1 MVAGVRSGPRRRPG
15 RRERKMSYEVLA
27 RQWRP
32 QQFRDVV
39 GQDHVTKT
47 LERAILTG
55 RVAHAYLFVGSRG
68 TGKTTTARIF
78 AKSLN
83 CQNRMAGNS
92 LDVIEIDGASN
103 NNVDQVRELRDNARY
118 APSRGPYKI
127 YIIDEVHMLSTG
139 AFNAL
144 LKTLEEPPAHV
155 KFCMATT
162 DVHKVP
168 ITILS
173 RCQRFDLRR
182 ISIKDITGRLREIAA
197 ASGWTVSEEAL
208 QSLAKTAE
216 GGLRD
221 AESALDQVVSARGE
235 RLEEQDVLDVF
246 GLVSWTAVG
255 EMAEGVLKG
264 DAPKLLEG
272 VKRMDERGRDFGRV
286 LQDLQGHFRNLLV
299 LKHAPGLAGEFD
311 VTTAQL
317 ETLKAQAAMAD
328 GEKLLRVMDVLTETA
343 NQARLSLSPRTV
355 VEVGLMKAARAA
367 TAASLEEVIRMVRD
381 MADSAEDGA
390 PASSAAEEYAPVRR
404 EGTASA
410 GREFV
415 REMPREAASVVQEA
429 SPASAVETAAMP
441 PEAVVGAMPVHPEG
455 AGRKKRR
462 EVPDEEVNR
471 LLEDER
477 VKSAEKIFRAEYA
490 YAR

>member
-1 MVAGVRSGPRRRPG
+1 MDPARAGAGVGDWLFAARGRKTPSGPEGSSGMRLARARRRLVAGVRSVPRRRRA

-32 QQFRDVV
+32 QQFKDVV

-55 RVAHAYLFVGSRG
+55 RVAHAYMFVGSRG

-83 CQNRMAGNS
+83 CQNRKPGSAEPCGECDSCREIMAGNS

-103 NNVDQVRELRDNARY
+103 NNVDQVRELRDNVRY

-235 RLEEQDVLDVF
+235 HLEEQDVLDVF
-246 GLVSWTAVG
+246 GLVSWSAVG
-255 EMAEGVLKG
+255 DMAEGVLKG
-264 DAPKLLEG
+264 DHPMLLEG
-272 VKRMDERGRDFGRV
+272 VKRMDERGRDFQIGRAHV
-286 LQDLQGHFRNLLV
+286 
-299 LKHAPGLAGEFD
+299 
-311 VTTAQL
+311 
-317 ETLKAQAAMAD
+317 
-328 GEKLLRVMDVLTETA
+328 
-343 NQARLSLSPRTV
+343 
-355 VEVGLMKAARAA
+355 
-367 TAASLEEVIRMVRD
+367 
-381 MADSAEDGA
+381 
-390 PASSAAEEYAPVRR
+390 
-404 EGTASA
+404 
-410 GREFV
+410 
-415 REMPREAASVVQEA
+415 
-429 SPASAVETAAMP
+429 
-441 PEAVVGAMPVHPEG
+441 
-455 AGRKKRR
+455 
-462 EVPDEEVNR
+462 
-471 LLEDER
+471 
-477 VKSAEKIFRAEYA
+477 
-490 YAR
+490 